1 MFKMVYLKLSKIAEI
16 RPGYLSREQILSS
29 ETGAYTIL
37 QIKDFNE
44 SRTQVDFTRITRFNP
59 DSRCEHQVLSKGDVL
74 FLGKGHRNFAFP
86 LADVPFS
93 TVAAGYFFV
102 LKPDTQ
108 KFLPEFL
115 AWYLNQP
122 VVKRYL
128 HKYSGRSVHIP
139 VVSRAV
145 LENIE
150 VPVLSLVFQ
159 QNIVELDRLLTAE
172 ELLCR
177 QLHEKRRLLLQ
188 AVCLKGINAE
198 ASV

>member
-1 MFKMVYLKLSKIAEI
+1 MIYIKLSKIAEI
-16 RPGYLSREQILSS
+16 KPGYMSRREVPYS
-29 ETGAYTIL
+29 ENGAYAIL

-44 SRTQVDFTRITRFNP
+44 SRTQVDFAHITRFNP
-59 DSRCEHQVLSKGDVL
+59 DSHCEHQVLSKGDVL
-74 FLGKGHRNFAFP
+74 FLGKGHKNFAFSVG
-86 LADVPFS
+86 DVAPS

-102 LKPDTQ
+102 LRPDTQ

-122 VVKRYL
+122 AVKKYL

-150 VPVLSLVFQ
+150 VPVLGLAFQ
-159 QNIVELDRLLTAE
+159 QNIVALDRLLAEE
-172 ELLCR
+172 ELLCH
-177 QLHEKRRLLLQ
+177 QLHEKRRLLLE
-188 AVCLKGINAE
+188 AACLKAVSAE
-198 ASV
+198 ASA

>member
-1 MFKMVYLKLSKIAEI
+1 MTCLKLSKIAEI
-16 RPGYLSREQILSS
+16 RPGYLSRGQILST
-29 ETGAYTIL
+29 ENGAYAIL

-44 SRTQVDFTRITRFNP
+44 SRNQVDFTRITRFDP
-59 DSRCEHQVLSKGDVL
+59 ASRCEHQVLSKGDVL
-74 FLGKGHRNFAFP
+74 FLGKGHKNFAFP
-86 LADVPFS
+86 VGDLPSS

-102 LKPDTQ
+102 LKPDTE

-122 VVKRYL
+122 VIKKYL

-150 VPVLSLVFQ
+150 VPVLPLAFQ
-159 QNIVELDRLLTAE
+159 RNIVELDRLLSE
-172 ELLCR
+172 EEELCR
-177 QLHEKRRLLLQ
+177 QLHEKRSLLLE
-188 AVCLKGINAE
+188 AACLKGATPK

>member
-1 MFKMVYLKLSKIAEI
+1 MIYLKLSKIVVI
-16 RPGYLSREQILSS
+16 RPGYLSRRQIPSS
-29 ETGAYTIL
+29 ETGAYAIL

-44 SRTQVDFTRITRFNP
+44 NRTQVDFMRITRFDP
-59 DSRCEHQVLSKGDVL
+59 DSHCKHQVLSKGDVL

-86 LADVPFS
+86 VGDVPSS

-139 VVSRAV
+139 VVNRAV

-150 VPVLSLVFQ
+150 VPVLPLDFQ
-159 QNIVELDRLLTAE
+159 QNIVELDRLLTE
-172 ELLCR
+172 EEALCR
-177 QLHEKRRLLLQ
+177 QLHEKRRLLIE
-188 AVCLKGINAE
+188 AVCLTGVTAE
-198 ASV
+198 ASA